1 MTSLLNSTQVAATH
15 TTPTATGWATTALTA
30 SEQACRD
37 LGLTSLAQVLPSLLE
52 TARRQQVPYE
62 AFLAQALGAE
72 LDGRATRARDRRR
85 RAAHLPAAK
94 TLETFD
100 FHFQPSLSEPLVREL
115 AGLSFVQTAT
125 NIIFLGPPGV
135 GKTHLATAL
144 AARALEAGHAVI
156 FTTLAQ
162 LAEGVESGAAQ
173 FQTWR
178 TRLRRYVQPQVL
190 VIDEIGYTRL
200 TPAQAHVLFELVNAR
215 YEKGAILLTSNTSFA
230 EWGSLLGNEVL
241 ASALLDRLLHHAEVL
256 SINGPSYRMKER
268 LPALNVAA
276 SV

>member
-1 MTSLLNSTQVAATH
+1 MSSVTSRTNTVSMTASS
-15 TTPTATGWATTALTA
+15 GMTA
-30 SEQACRD
+30 SEKACRD
-37 LGLTSLAQVLPSLLE
+37 LGLTSLAQGLPSLLD
-52 TARRQQVPYE
+52 TARQQQLPYE

-72 LDGRATRARDRRR
+72 LDGRAARARDRRR

-100 FHFQPSLSEPLVREL
+100 FRFQPSLSEPLVREL

-125 NIIFLGPPGV
+125 NVIFLGPPGV

-144 AARALEAGHAVI
+144 AGRALEAGHAVV

-162 LAEGVESGAAQ
+162 LAEGVESGVAP

-190 VIDEIGYTRL
+190 VIDEIGYTHL
-200 TPAQAHVLFELVNAR
+200 TPAQAHALFELVNAR

-241 ASALLDRLLHHAEVL
+241 ASALLDRLLHHAEVI
-256 SINGPSYRMKER
+256 SVNGPSYRMKER
-268 LPALNVAA
+268 LPPLSAAA
-276 SV
+276 SA